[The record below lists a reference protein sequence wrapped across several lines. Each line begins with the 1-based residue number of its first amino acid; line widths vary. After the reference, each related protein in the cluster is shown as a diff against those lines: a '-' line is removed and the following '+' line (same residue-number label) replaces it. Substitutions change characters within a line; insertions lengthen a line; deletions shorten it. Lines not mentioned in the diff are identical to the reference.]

1 VDGFEGVKGN
11 ILNWSIDC
19 SQIKSCQEL
28 LTSEGAIWH
37 YVQRAKVS
45 VRLGMMVMSSAL
57 EVWSLS
63 HARDYIARLHLK
75 KKKTKETNLLL
86 GGCHNLSH
94 RTSSEGCREVK
105 QTN

>member
-37 YVQRAKVS
+37 YVQRAIVS

-75 KKKTKETNLLL
+75 KKKNQRNKPSI
-86 GGCHNLSH
+86 GRVS
-94 RTSSEGCREVK
+94 
-105 QTN
+105 